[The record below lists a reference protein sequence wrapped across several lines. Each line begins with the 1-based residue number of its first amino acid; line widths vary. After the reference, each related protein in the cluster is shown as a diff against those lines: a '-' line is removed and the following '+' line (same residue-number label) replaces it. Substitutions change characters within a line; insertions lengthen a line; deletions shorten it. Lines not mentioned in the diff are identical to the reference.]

1 MKFLNKLS
9 TQSYNFF
16 VKQENLVEYGKILL
30 DIIKMDE
37 SIYLRERFSRET
49 EHLIQQILSIYI

>member
-16 VKQENLVEYGKILL
+16 VKQENLIEYGKILL
-30 DIIKMDE
+30 DVIVII
-37 SIYLRERFSRET
+37 ICIRPLLF
-49 EHLIQQILSIYI
+49 